1 MCTNKTAGVP
11 ILLASKVMP
20 ARPGWGVGGLIN
32 DLNESMMLA
41 KEGRFH
47 GSL

>member
-1 MCTNKTAGVP
+1 MCTKTVDVP
-11 ILLASKVMP
+11 MLQASKVMP

-32 DLNESMMLA
+32 DLKDSMTLA